1 MLKQRLLRAA
11 ALIAVAGPAAAHRP
25 WLVPSATTFSGTDDW
40 VTVDAAVSNDLFYP
54 DHFPMSTDGIKVWAP
69 DGSTGQIENAAKGRY
84 RSTFDVHLDKPGTWK
99 IGTEDV
105 NVGGTFKVNG
115 EDWAV
120 GRRRGPP
127 PGASAGAGAGAGRER
142 PAGAAMPPRAQAA
155 GGAEGPGG
163 PGGRIP
169 PAHSVATLA
178 EIPAGAT
185 DLKLTETISRNAIF
199 VTAGAPT
206 QAVFKPS
213 NKGLEMVPVTHPD
226 ELVSNEPAR
235 FRFLI
240 DGKPAGALKVTVV
253 PGGKRYRDSEGAQDL
268 TTGADGV
275 LTIRWPFAGMYWL
288 NVTASDNHPSSPR
301 ATQRRMS
308 YTSTLE
314 VLAP

>member
-1 MLKQRLLRAA
+1 
-11 ALIAVAGPAAAHRP
+11 
-25 WLVPSATTFSGTDDW
+25 
-40 VTVDAAVSNDLFYP
+40 
-54 DHFPMSTDGIKVWAP
+54 
-69 DGSTGQIENAAKGRY
+69 
-84 RSTFDVHLDKPGTWK
+84 
-99 IGTEDV
+99 
-105 NVGGTFKVNG
+105 
-115 EDWAV
+115 
-120 GRRRGPP
+120 
-127 PGASAGAGAGAGRER
+127 
-142 PAGAAMPPRAQAA
+142 
-155 GGAEGPGG
+155 
-163 PGGRIP
+163 
-169 PAHSVATLA
+169 VATLA